1 MNESLS
7 QLGAHVIQRS
17 DALRAERTAWEGF
30 WQDVAQYVMPRKA
43 NITRTQS
50 QPNTSNEQ
58 QLFDGTAIRANQILA
73 NGKLSWMTPHEGTWF
88 NFDAPAEIQD
98 DDDAKQWFKRCT
110 EIAQATLSRSNF
122 YSVIHEFYLDRG
134 AFGTAVIYC
143 EPGKKNPVTFSCWPV
158 GSYSICEDDE
168 GQVDTCFRELEL
180 SARQAAMKFG
190 EENLSA
196 DLQKALK
203 SKDPKEQDKK
213 HTFIHGIFPRD
224 PEKIDPRKSDPEN
237 MPIASVYVEKKG
249 KYVVRNSGYS
259 EAPFMASRFLTWGNE
274 VYGWSPSWMALPEAR
289 QLNFLEKQMDALAE
303 LAAFPRF
310 LVPSTH
316 EGDIDLRSS
325 GITYYNPAMPNA
337 IPREWGTAGRYD
349 VGEAR
354 AKVKRDAI
362 EEAYHV
368 DLFQMFSRTDK
379 QMTAR
384 EVSER
389 SGEKLIQ
396 FSPTFA
402 RMTTEVF
409 NPLLERVFSIHLRA
423 GLFPPPPESVIVQD
437 ESGAYLAQPRVTYN
451 SRIALAIKSLENSA
465 FDRDME
471 MVLPIAQTRPEILDN
486 YDWDRISRD
495 RARNNGVNAD
505 WLLPLEKVQEMRQAK
520 MEAQQAQAQAEQ
532 AEMMAS
538 AAAKA
543 GSIKPDSA
551 IGQALG
557 DMA

>member
-1 MNESLS
+1 MESLS
-7 QLGAHVIQRS
+7 QLGVSVVQRS
-17 DALRAERTAWEGF
+17 ESLRNERSVWDGF

-73 NGKLSWMTPHEGTWF
+73 NGKLAWMTPHEGAWF
-88 NFDAPAEIQD
+88 NFDAPPEIQGD
-98 DDDAKQWFKRCT
+98 DEAKQWFKRCT
-110 EIAQATLSRSNF
+110 EIAQASLSRSNF

-134 AFGTAVIYC
+134 AFGTSVIYC
-143 EPGKKNPVTFSCWPV
+143 EPGKRNPVTFACWPV
-158 GSYSICEDDE
+158 GSYSIAEDDE
-168 GQVDTCFRELEL
+168 GLVDTCFRDFELT
-180 SARQAAMKFG
+180 ARQAAMKFG
-190 EENLSA
+190 AENLSPE
-196 DLQKALK
+196 LRKALE
-203 SKDPKEQDKK
+203 SKDSKEQDKK
-213 HTFIHGIFPRD
+213 HSFIHGVFPRD
-224 PEKIDPRKSDPEN
+224 PEQIDPRKSDPEN
-237 MPIASVYVEKKG
+237 MPIASVYVEKKT
-249 KYVVRNSGYS
+249 KHVARNSGYPES
-259 EAPFMASRFLTWGNE
+259 PFAASRFLTWGNE

-325 GITYYNPAMPNA
+325 GITYYNAAMPNA

-437 ESGAYLAQPRVTYN
+437 ASGAYLAQPRVTYN
-451 SRIALAIKSLENSA
+451 SRIALAIKNLENSA

-471 MVLPIAQTRPEILDN
+471 MTLPIAQQRPEILDN
-486 YDWDRISRD
+486 YDWDRIARD

-505 WLLPLEKVQEMRQAK
+505 WMLPFEKVMEMRQARA
-520 MEAQQAQAQAEQ
+520 EAQQAQAQAQQ
-532 AEMMAS
+532 AEMMAN